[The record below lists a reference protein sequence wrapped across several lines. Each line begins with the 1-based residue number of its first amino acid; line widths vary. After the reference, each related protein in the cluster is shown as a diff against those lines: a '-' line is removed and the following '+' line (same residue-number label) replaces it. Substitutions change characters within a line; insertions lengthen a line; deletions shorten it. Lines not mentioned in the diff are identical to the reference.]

1 MRSRLIWVWDGR
13 TIKTVTAELG
23 GVLILID
30 DESRMKIK
38 TAGNLEVPLGGKIKS
53 VLEDKAE
60 FEMKFEDSSGTT
72 F

>member
-1 MRSRLIWVWDGR
+1 LRSPLIWVWDGR

-23 GVLILID
+23 VILILFD

-38 TAGNLEVPLGGKIKS
+38 TAGNLEVPPGDKIKS

-60 FEMKFEDSSGTT
+60 FEMEFEDSSGTT